1 MKTLA
6 EFKRSLNLVQPDAG
20 ISAQLKS
27 LWYDGKGDWQ
37 KAHAQVDGLTDRSS
51 AWVHA
56 YLHRKEGDIWNADYW
71 YNKAHQVRPKVSL
84 EKEWEQLVLQFPS
97 RRVSRR
103 GPCGCVPVEA
113 ESPEPVVPVIV
124 NVYKRMR

>member
-6 EFKRSLNLVQPDAG
+6 EFKESLNLAQPDSG
-20 ISAQLKS
+20 ISVQLKS

-37 KAHAQVDGLTDRSS
+37 RAHTQVDHLTDRES

-71 YNKAHQVRPKVSL
+71 YSKVHKTRPDVSL
-84 EKEWEQLVLQFPS
+84 QEEWEQLVLHFLLP
-97 RRVSRR
+97 
-103 GPCGCVPVEA
+103 G
-113 ESPEPVVPVIV
+113 
-124 NVYKRMR
+124 